1 MFRMVILQQN
11 YEECW
16 QMMFHA
22 CSISFSIGLHIM
34 NQFRATNT
42 KENKPFKNVVDATMG
57 ESDSSSE
64 KRMRWNWKRIKNE
77 DEELNAQQYRL
88 WYALKYLTSVIC
100 SIFGRPNPSL

>member
-1 MFRMVILQQN
+1 MITIQAYILCSEWLFLQQN

-64 KRMRWNWKRIKNE
+64 KRIQWN
-77 DEELNAQQYRL
+77 
-88 WYALKYLTSVIC
+88 
-100 SIFGRPNPSL
+100 